1 MRKLI
6 IPAMLVLALT
16 GMFAGAAMADDI
28 HLCPVSTG
36 CSSTNIIPIT
46 STTAY
51 VLGAKP
57 AGELFVAILVP
68 VSDTSGNWNSNGTS
82 LWSVLGESP
91 TQVFP
96 NLNSAISQL
105 SIVTGMTAASFNVSD
120 ADLGAWTTSPQ
131 QITLPSEPIGTIFVG
146 FTENSDGM
154 LTLVTPWSSSLVN
167 VPEPS
172 SLMFLGVGLLGVL
185 AIAGTKLV
193 KA

>member
-6 IPAMLVLALT
+6 IPAVLVLALT

-68 VSDTSGNWNSNGTS
+68 VSDTSGNWNDNKVS

-105 SIVTGMTAASFNVSD
+105 SIVTGMAAMSFNVSD

-131 QITLPSEPIGTIFVG
+131 QITLPNEPVGTIFVG
-146 FTENSDGM
+146 FSEVDGV